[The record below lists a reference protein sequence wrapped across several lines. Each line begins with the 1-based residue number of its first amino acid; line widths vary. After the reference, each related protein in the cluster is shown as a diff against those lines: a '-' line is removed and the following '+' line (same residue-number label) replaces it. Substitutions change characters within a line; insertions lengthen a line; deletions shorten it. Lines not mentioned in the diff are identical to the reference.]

1 MCHCLPLR
9 FPLKRRSHRSRTSLP
24 TFPTKETPLL
34 RLLSLLLLCLALP
47 FPASAWTARLSAHSP
62 EYFLAADKS
71 RKLLFQVETAVDTP
85 SVTRQFDCIHGRL
98 EGDKQKEGDLRTPE
112 GVYFITHKITQKLD
126 FMEYGPHAFNLN
138 YPNPADRLRGKTGS
152 GIWLHSKG
160 QPITG
165 LSTRGCMAIDQYEL
179 TDLLPMLAPG
189 TPVVIAEHLEGSP
202 FLQNTTLASLPSPAS
217 ASNMPSGMTD
227 TGSSLPAIPTPPSS
241 TEDQLPEPLPAGSE
255 VAVTQTI
262 PAPVPT
268 GAVTPP
274 GDDEKVLR
282 QTLLWMD
289 NRQQHSEDIFSM
301 YDRQN
306 YPRASR
312 EKFSALRK
320 RLRSDFRRQEDL
332 FLDRE
337 GIRLLAGPGY
347 WVSCFIKSYQRKGQ
361 YHHGIQALYWMPDE
375 SGEYRIIGEVWI
387 NN

>member
-1 MCHCLPLR
+1 MSPAI
-9 FPLKRRSHRSRTSLP
+9 
-24 TFPTKETPLL
+24 PTKETLLL
-34 RLLSLLLLCLALP
+34 RLLFLLLLCLTLP
-47 FPASAWTARLSAHSP
+47 FPAVASWTARLAPHAP

-71 RKLLFQVETAVDTP
+71 RKLLFQVETSNSVP
-85 SVTRQFDCIHGRL
+85 SVSRQLDCIHGRV
-98 EGDKQKEGDLRTPE
+98 EGDKQREGDLRTPE

-165 LSTRGCMAIDQYEL
+165 LTTRGCMAIDQYEL
-179 TDLLPMLAPG
+179 TDLLPVLAPG
-189 TPVVIAEHLEGSP
+189 TPVIIAEHLEGSP
-202 FLQNTTLASLPSPAS
+202 FLLNATTVSLPSPA
-217 ASNMPSGMTD
+217 A
-227 TGSSLPAIPTPPSS
+227 TPPTSS
-241 TEDQLPEPLPAGSE
+241 GDSAPKSDSPSPASDLPSTNESPIEPLPAGADMAE
-255 VAVTQTI
+255 VQSSTLMT
-262 PAPVPT
+262 PA
-268 GAVTPP
+268 TPLP
-274 GDDEKVLR
+274 SGDDEKVLR

-289 NRQQHSEDIFSM
+289 NRMQNSEDIFSM
-301 YDRQN
+301 YDKQN

-320 RLRSDFRRQEDL
+320 RMRSDFRRQQDL

-347 WVSCFIKSYQRKGQ
+347 WVSCFIKSYQRKGV
-361 YHHGIQALYWMPDE
+361 YHHGLQALYWMPDE
-375 SGEYRIIGEVWI
+375 GGEFRIIGEVWI